1 MLYTLSQA
9 DYAPEDL
16 ARLLSGYRAQDAL
29 VLWQNGVLQAVKNP
43 DFFAQ
48 LPNVFVL
55 QDDLTARALSSA
67 LPSISLTQ
75 FVALSEQFFPQ
86 MTL

>member
-9 DYAPEDL
+9 DYTIDDL
-16 ARLLSGYRAQDAL
+16 HRLLSGYSTNDAL

-43 DFFAQ
+43 DFFAT

-55 QDDLTARALSSA
+55 QNDLTARALSST
-67 LPSISLTQ
+67 LPTISLAQ